1 MKDGLAIKFN
11 HRAKKEVKTEDSIKV
26 GVRRRADGSSMFVR
40 GGKIVGVRE
49 AWKDHKH
56 TLNDYRQAASDAAA
70 KKHRLAQEHH
80 KPRHMR
86 PERPPRM

>member
-11 HRAKKEVKTEDSIKV
+11 HRSKKEVKSEDGIKV

-49 AWKDHKH
+49 GWREQKH
-56 TLNDYRQAASDAAA
+56 TLNDYRQAAADAAA

-80 KPRHMR
+80 KPLHVR